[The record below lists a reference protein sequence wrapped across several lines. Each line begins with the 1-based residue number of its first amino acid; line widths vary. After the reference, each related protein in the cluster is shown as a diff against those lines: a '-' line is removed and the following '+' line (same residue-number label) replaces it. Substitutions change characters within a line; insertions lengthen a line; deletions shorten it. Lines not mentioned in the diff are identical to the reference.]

1 MFDVDLTMWD
11 DQQERIQDVM
21 WDDQQG
27 RIQDVMWDDQQG
39 MDLILHKV
47 DQQEQI

>member
-11 DQQERIQDVM
+11 DQQERIQDIM
-21 WDDQQG
+21 WN
-27 RIQDVMWDDQQG
+27 DQQG

-47 DQQEQI
+47 DQQERI